1 VRQDASSMRTLAP
14 FLALLLALSAPTPAH
29 ANALCRWTGLCLYL
43 SPGFTLTVVDAE
55 TGKPLPDVY
64 AWAEWVQ
71 YGAHGIGGPLMVQD
85 ATSDTTGRLDFR
97 RWGPIL
103 GSRAGLVRGTDPA
116 VILFK
121 PGYVTLLLEN
131 AVPLGASEHATFR
144 GMSRDSET
152 IRLQL
157 FRGSSV
163 EWVEQINRLVYPG
176 FSSGVS
182 AAAVEEFRS
191 PYLHRIEIVTAE
203 LSRLPADLPE
213 AARLQS
219 ALGRSA
225 QLFRGGKR

>member
-1 VRQDASSMRTLAP
+1 MQGASSMRTLAP
-14 FLALLLALSAPTPAH
+14 FLALLLALSAPTPAQ
-29 ANALCRWTGLCLYL
+29 ANALCRWTGLCVYI

-85 ATSDTTGRLDFR
+85 ATSNTAGRLDFQ
-97 RWGPIL
+97 RWGPTL

-121 PGYVTLLLEN
+121 PGYVTLLIEN
-131 AVPLGASEHATFR
+131 AVPLGASEQATLR
-144 GMSRDSET
+144 GMSRNGET
-152 IRLQL
+152 LRLQP
-157 FRGSSV
+157 FRGSRA
-163 EWVEQINRLVYPG
+163 EWVEQLSRFVYPG
-176 FSSGVS
+176 LSSGVS
-182 AAAVEEFRS
+182 DSAVEQFRS
-191 PYLHRIEIVTAE
+191 LYLHRIEVVTVE
-203 LSRLPADLPE
+203 LNKLPADFTD

-225 QLFRGGKR
+225 QLFRGGER

>member
-1 VRQDASSMRTLAP
+1 MRTLAP
-14 FLALLLALSAPTPAH
+14 FLALLLALSAPTPAQ
-29 ANALCRWTGLCLYL
+29 ANALCRWTGLCIYL

-85 ATSDTTGRLDFR
+85 ATSDTAGRLDFR
-97 RWGPIL
+97 RWGPTL

-131 AVPLGASEHATFR
+131 AVPLGASDHATFR
-144 GMSRDSET
+144 GMSRNGET
-152 IRLQL
+152 LRLQP

-163 EWVEQINRLVYPG
+163 EWVEQLRRLVHPG
-176 FSSGVS
+176 LSSGVS
-182 AAAVEEFRS
+182 HQQRDQFRRAYLTRTEVVATELARLPTDLADAMRLRAAVQRDVRF
-191 PYLHRIEIVTAE
+191 Y
-203 LSRLPADLPE
+203 
-213 AARLQS
+213 
-219 ALGRSA
+219 
-225 QLFRGGKR
+225 RGER